1 MGGRYDWTCA
11 SRRRGTGGVHR
22 AGAGLS
28 IAPRTSRPSTR
39 RQAKGNWTEAQ
50 KAAVTKLRDEGD
62 ALHKAGK
69 HKESVD
75 KLAEAMRAM
84 RNSM

>member
-1 MGGRYDWTCA
+1 MTGRSLLAAVVLVAFT
-11 SRRRGTGGVHR
+11 
-22 AGAGLS
+22 
-28 IAPRTSRPSTR
+28 APALAFHCPKDVAAIDAAM
-39 RQAKGNWTEAQ
+39 AKGNWTEAQ

-75 KLAEAMRAM
+75 KLSEAMRAM
-84 RNSM
+84 LNSM